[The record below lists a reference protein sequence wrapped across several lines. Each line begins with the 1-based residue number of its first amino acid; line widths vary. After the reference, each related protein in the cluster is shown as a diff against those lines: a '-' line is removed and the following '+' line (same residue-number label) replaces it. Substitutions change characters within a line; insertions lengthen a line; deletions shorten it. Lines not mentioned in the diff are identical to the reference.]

1 MEVKIT
7 KKEQAVLNVILS
19 IVFIIV
25 GIAFFIEGIP
35 SKTITIEHTPT
46 GINAHLH
53 RTSTSPP
60 FKSIDNTVKNIKK
73 AILEKKSRYHSGRE
87 MTFYSVVLETYKGEK
102 VYVTESSLVPFSQ
115 QELRD
120 QINNSIQNGTPFTKT
135 FRESFMF
142 FFGLFL
148 IVFSTFMLFWEKRKR
163 EKNRNQEIE
172 NSEL

>member
-1 MEVKIT
+1 MEVEIT
-7 KKEQAVLNVILS
+7 KKEQSVLNVILS

-35 SKTITIEHTPT
+35 VKTIRIEHTPT

-60 FKSIDNTVKNIKK
+60 FKSLDTFIPNVKQ
-73 AILEKKSRYHSGRE
+73 AVLEHNSSYRGGRE
-87 MTFYSVVLETYKGEK
+87 TTYYSVALETYKGDK
-102 VYVTESSLVPFSQ
+102 IFITESSLVPFAK

-135 FRESFMF
+135 FRETFF
-142 FFGLFL
+142 LFFGLFL
-148 IVFSTFMLFWEKRKR
+148 IAVSTFVLFWEKRKR
-163 EKNRNQEIE
+163 EKNRNQEME